1 MTLSFDRRVVPEGVL
16 LLLRACQQRVSF
28 HLGGG
33 AALAG
38 VHLRHRLSK
47 DADLFIHDRAAHR
60 ELVTV
65 LPDVSAELGVAISI
79 LRDGGSFVHARA
91 ELDDGPLELD
101 IIHDAVPDIDSA
113 PVAVE
118 GIVVESLVDLRANK
132 LTCILSRSEPR
143 DLVDLMFLD
152 RAGFP
157 PEDDLPLALRKD
169 AGIDPGVLAWLL
181 GSFPVEPLP
190 AMLAPLTCEELRSFR
205 DELRERLRRT
215 AVPRGT

>member
-1 MTLSFDRRVVPEGVL
+1 VTQLFDRRIVPEDVIA
-16 LLLRACQQRVSF
+16 LLRACQQCVPF

-47 DADLFIHDRAAHR
+47 DADLFVHERAAHR
-60 ELVTV
+60 ELATA
-65 LPDVSAELGVAISI
+65 LPQVAAELGFSVAIV
-79 LRDGGSFVHARA
+79 RDGGSFVRARA
-91 ELDDGPLELD
+91 TLPAGTLELH
-101 IIHDAVPDIDSA
+101 IIHDAVPDIEA
-113 PVAVE
+113 PSFPVE
-118 GIVVESLVDLRANK
+118 GVILESHADLRANK

-157 PEDDLPLALRKD
+157 PEHDLALALRKD

-181 GSFPVEPLP
+181 RSFPIEPLP
-190 AMLAPLTCEELRSFR
+190 VMLVPLTSDQLHGFR
-205 DELRERLRRT
+205 DDLRERFKRV
-215 AVPRGT
+215 AVP